1 MLDTRVDG
9 IICAGDGVEWLASL
23 TTHPSL
29 RQRLKNAR
37 WLIQGA
43 PNQTHTLMEWINTAI
58 CNMWMNAG
66 ELPGTVSKWHTYA
79 KLTQVVG
86 KLGMRHAMFNLNAQ
100 SPDNGCFTGMQD
112 A

>member
-1 MLDTRVDG
+1 
-9 IICAGDGVEWLASL
+9 
-23 TTHPSL
+23 
-29 RQRLKNAR
+29 
-37 WLIQGA
+37 
-43 PNQTHTLMEWINTAI
+43 
-58 CNMWMNAG
+58 MWMNAG

-100 SPDNGCFTGMQD
+100 SPDNGCFTGMQG